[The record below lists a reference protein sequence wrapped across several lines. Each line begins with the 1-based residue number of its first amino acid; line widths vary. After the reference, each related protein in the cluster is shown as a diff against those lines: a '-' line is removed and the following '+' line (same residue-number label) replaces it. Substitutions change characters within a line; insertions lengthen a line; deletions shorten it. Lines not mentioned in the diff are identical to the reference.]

1 MLRNLFTKSNKKFL
15 VDKTSKKELQNIYG
29 IFAQR
34 LEKFAQN
41 CSYKICRFWLI
52 IIFYYNW
59 NLYAYNKHLFVI
71 PNKFTI
77 YILVRIHQTF
87 FIHLFD
93 LIINIHSHVQS
104 TNYIN
109 SYFNQQTSLYGWD
122 TKMAMEC

>member
-1 MLRNLFTKSNKKFL
+1 M
-15 VDKTSKKELQNIYG
+15 
-29 IFAQR
+29 
-34 LEKFAQN
+34 
-41 CSYKICRFWLI
+41 
-52 IIFYYNW
+52 
-59 NLYAYNKHLFVI
+59 I